1 MSISSVIDKYIEIEV
16 NNIKNKYWRKYINNE
31 YVKLI
36 KSKYYRTRLQ
46 DIPNIEKI
54 KLNVYDKLG
63 SIAPYIFLTNFCNKI
78 KIPGAYNEIEKGLL
92 LLEFLLNGFS
102 FHQMEIYI
110 HETNF
115 YRIYQSIFIDKDNK
129 KILNEWLDDML
140 YNCFSTNVL
149 RLLSS
154 KKMNP
159 SLFDHVTLF
168 LDGHHSKIAYQD
180 INLEKTDL
188 YSYKLKTNGLNTQF
202 IIDCNNICV
211 HMSNSLPCKN
221 NTDDNMFLNI
231 KLNKFFKNG
240 DCICFDGLYQNT
252 VDEIIEKYNNVGFD
266 ISINNFTFPIRKDK
280 GIKLTL
286 DEENYNSQLGSF
298 RSKIETYF
306 ATLGKIFKRFDA
318 QQKIRITDNELYNLQ
333 LKLAC
338 VLLNIKT
345 FSELFSMEDN
355 NNLFNKWRE
364 EGFDYF
370 RPNEISLSLFNNK
383 ISNKTQ
389 YRLQNIQNIKSY
401 QNTLLQNTISTLQ
414 NIDIME
420 EDDNITINNYN
431 KYKQKEK
438 TYEIQYII
446 KHRGSV
452 ENREFYVKWKKY
464 SKDQNSW
471 VKEIDFLEKD
481 VIEDYWDSLGLS

>member
-1 MSISSVIDKYIEIEV
+1 MTSSIIDKYIEIEV
-16 NNIKNKYWRKYINNE
+16 NNIKSKYWRKYINNG
-31 YVKLI
+31 YVKFV
-36 KSKYYRTRLQ
+36 KSKYYRTRIQ
-46 DIPNIEKI
+46 DIPNIEKV
-54 KLNVYDKLG
+54 KLNIYDKLG
-63 SIAPYIFLTNFCNKI
+63 PVAPYIFLTSFCNKI
-78 KIPGAYNEIEKGLL
+78 KIPGAYNDIEKGLL

-110 HETNF
+110 YETNF
-115 YRIYQSIFIDKDNK
+115 YRIYQSVFIDKDNK
-129 KILNEWLDDML
+129 KILNDWLDDML
-140 YNCFSTNVL
+140 FTCFSTNVL

-202 IIDCNNICV
+202 LIDCNNICV
-211 HMSNSLPCKN
+211 YISNSLPCKN
-221 NTDDNMFLNI
+221 NTDDNMFLNL
-231 KLNKFFKNG
+231 KLNTFFRNG

-266 ISINNFTFPIRKDK
+266 ISIDNFTFPIRKDR
-280 GIKLTL
+280 GIKLAL

-298 RSKIETYF
+298 RSRIETYF

-355 NNLFNKWRE
+355 NNLFEKWRE
-364 EGFDYF
+364 DGFDYV
-370 RPNEISLSLFNNK
+370 RPNEINLSLLNNM
-383 ISNKTQ
+383 ISSKTQ
-389 YRLQNIQNIKSY
+389 YRLENIQNIKNY
-401 QNTLLQNTISTLQ
+401 QNTLLQNTISALQ

-420 EDDNITINNYN
+420 EDDNITTDNYIADI
-431 KYKQKEK
+431 QKEK

-446 KHRGSV
+446 KHRGST
-452 ENREFYVKWKKY
+452 EDREFYVKWKKY
-464 SKDQNSW
+464 PKDQNSW
-471 VKEIDFLEKD
+471 VKAIDFVEKD
-481 VIEDYWDSLGLS
+481 IIDDYWDSLGLS